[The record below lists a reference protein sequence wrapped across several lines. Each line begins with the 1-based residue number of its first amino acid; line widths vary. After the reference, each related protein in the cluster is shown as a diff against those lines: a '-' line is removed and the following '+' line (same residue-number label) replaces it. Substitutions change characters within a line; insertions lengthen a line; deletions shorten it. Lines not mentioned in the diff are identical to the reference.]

1 MWGSGIRRL
10 SAYTLLAIIAL
21 TGVSGPAA
29 AHGAERGFVLL
40 LPTGH
45 FIVGGAIAVA
55 ISFMV
60 IIVIPAVHLK
70 RFFAF
75 HRGLGEFA
83 WPPPVFV
90 STLSAVLLAAA
101 VLAGFRGSRDPLE
114 NLLPLT
120 VWTVWWTGIALLHA
134 VAGHL
139 WLFLNPFLAPS
150 ALMARFITIPFTI
163 PRLAAY
169 APALPIFLLFAWC
182 ELVAPAPDD
191 PGWLATVVT
200 IYAFF
205 TLAAA
210 CATGPGR
217 WFAEYDPFA
226 IFFRL
231 IGAAAPI
238 QLARSSGRTQV
249 NLRCPGA
256 GLVDHE
262 PLPVWGVFF
271 VLLTL
276 SSVSFDGFS
285 NTFFWLALGG
295 INPLDFPGRTAV
307 IGYNTFG
314 LLASFAILATIFI
327 ATVSL
332 GWVIASRAG
341 DLRNLLGRLVLSL
354 IPISIA
360 FHFAHYLPDLLVKGQ
375 YVVLAFNDPL
385 SAGWNLFGFADYQVT
400 TSFLNTAGGSRAIY
414 FVQTAAIVSGHIVGV
429 AVAHLLLLGAGVHGR
444 HLMLLE
450 TPLALLMV
458 GYTAF
463 GLWVLS
469 SPSIG

>member
-1 MWGSGIRRL
+1 
-10 SAYTLLAIIAL
+10 
-21 TGVSGPAA
+21 
-29 AHGAERGFVLL
+29 
-40 LPTGH
+40 
-45 FIVGGAIAVA
+45 
-55 ISFMV
+55 
-60 IIVIPAVHLK
+60 
-70 RFFAF
+70 
-75 HRGLGEFA
+75 
-83 WPPPVFV
+83 
-90 STLSAVLLAAA
+90 
-101 VLAGFRGSRDPLE
+101 
-114 NLLPLT
+114 
-120 VWTVWWTGIALLHA
+120 
-134 VAGHL
+134 
-139 WLFLNPFLAPS
+139 
-150 ALMARFITIPFTI
+150 
-163 PRLAAY
+163 
-169 APALPIFLLFAWC
+169 
-182 ELVAPAPDD
+182 
-191 PGWLATVVT
+191 
-200 IYAFF
+200 
-205 TLAAA
+205 
-210 CATGPGR
+210 
-217 WFAEYDPFA
+217 
-226 IFFRL
+226 
-231 IGAAAPI
+231 
-238 QLARSSGRTQV
+238 
-249 NLRCPGA
+249 
-256 GLVDHE
+256 
-262 PLPVWGVFF
+262 VWGVFF